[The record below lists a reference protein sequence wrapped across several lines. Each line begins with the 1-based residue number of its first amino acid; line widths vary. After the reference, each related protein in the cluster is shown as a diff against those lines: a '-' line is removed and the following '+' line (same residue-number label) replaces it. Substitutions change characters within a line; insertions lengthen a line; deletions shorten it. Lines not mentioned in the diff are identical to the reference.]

1 NPSQRVINYNYWS
14 DIVQAYFPGTII
26 SGNQHVLFLTHFKDL
41 ILNALHDING
51 GIGNPS
57 DYEYYAN
64 LLINTNGLA
73 TSEWNSLLGLGYRDQ
88 NLNIN
93 VSTFDND
100 T

>member
-1 NPSQRVINYNYWS
+1 HGYISVLLKETYPGTLPDDFYIESPFNPSQRVINYNYWS

-73 TSEWNSLLGLGYRDQ
+73 
-88 NLNIN
+88 
-93 VSTFDND
+93 
-100 T
+100 